1 MSYLHKG
8 KPAPTA
14 LRITIL
20 ADDSYYSTPPSEKS
34 GLFSNFGVA
43 LHHAHKTGLGS
54 SAALVTALTGALL
67 VFFNPSDLFTNLSD
81 PSAQKRIHN
90 LAQASHCA
98 AQGKVGSGFDIAA
111 AVYGSCLYRRF
122 SPSILTNLGDSR
134 TSNFGE
140 RLHRCIEDLN
150 PDQRWDVEVSSK
162 AVEIPKSLLLLM
174 CDVDCGSETP
184 GMVKKVL
191 MWRKDNPEE
200 ALLLW
205 NALQQGTEDLC
216 QNLKSL
222 AKRDLGGLTMEDQN
236 KLSDIIQTIR
246 SMVRDMSAK
255 SQVPI
260 EPPVITELLDY
271 CTDLPGVVGG
281 VAPGAGGYDA
291 VALLV
296 RNDAEVVRDL
306 EDRLR
311 RWKTSSEGD
320 ERTVIGQ
327 VSLLKVEQEWDGIEI
342 EDVKNYESWLK

>member
-1 MSYLHKG
+1 LSHLHNSRSI
-8 KPAPTA
+8 PP

-20 ADDSYYSTPPSEKS
+20 ADDSYYSKPPTGQSIGS
-34 GLFSNFGVA
+34 FSNFGVA
-43 LHHAHKTGLGS
+43 LHEAHKTGLGS
-54 SAALVTALTGALL
+54 SAALVTSLTAALL
-67 VFFNPSDLFTNLSD
+67 VFLGRNLFHDLTD
-81 PSAQKRIHN
+81 ATTQKRIHN

-98 AQGKVGSGFDIAA
+98 AQGKVGSGFDVAA

-122 SPSILTNLGDSR
+122 SPEILSNIGDIHSPG
-134 TSNFGE
+134 FGE
-140 RLHRCIEDLN
+140 RLHRCVEDLN
-150 PDQRWDVEVSSK
+150 PVQWDVEVSSK
-162 AVEIPKSLLLLM
+162 AVEIPRSLLLLM

-191 MWRKDNPEE
+191 AWRKKNPDE

-205 NALQQGTEDLC
+205 TALQQGTEDLC
-216 QNLKSL
+216 RSLTKL
-222 AKRDLGGLTMEDQN
+222 AKAEVDELTMDDQN

-271 CTDLPGVVGG
+271 CTGLPGVVGG

-296 RNDAEVVRDL
+296 RNDVEVVRDL
-306 EDRLR
+306 EKRLQG
-311 RWKTSSEGD
+311 WKTSSEASKGA
-320 ERTVIGQ
+320 TIGK
-327 VSLLKVEQEWDGIEI
+327 VSLLKVQQEWDGVKV
-342 EDVKNYESWLK
+342 EDVSRYESWVK